1 MQPTGPCQNLIYQ
14 VCKMRKII
22 ENASLSL
29 KSSYEVYKGV
39 SDAYAQMIEKLKQ
52 IPIIDWAK
60 KIISEDIN
68 WESKCASEYILT
80 GIINVLKIL

>member
-1 MQPTGPCQNLIYQ
+1 
-14 VCKMRKII
+14 
-22 ENASLSL
+22 
-29 KSSYEVYKGV
+29 
-39 SDAYAQMIEKLKQ
+39 MIEKLKQ

-68 WESKCASEYILT
+68 WESKCASEYILI